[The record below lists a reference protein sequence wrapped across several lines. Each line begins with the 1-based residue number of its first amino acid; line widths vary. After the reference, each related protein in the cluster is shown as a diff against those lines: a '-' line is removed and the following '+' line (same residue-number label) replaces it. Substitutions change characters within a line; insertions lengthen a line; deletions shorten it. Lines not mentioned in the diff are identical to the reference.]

1 VRRCTVTNIK
11 IKAIM
16 AIEGEI
22 IPETSEDPNPSEQMH
37 NTKRIQIIQIIEGS

>member
-22 IPETSEDPNPSEQMH
+22 IPEISEDPNPSEQMH
-37 NTKRIQIIQIIEGS
+37 TKQIQIIQIIEGS